1 VKEEHKESLMNIR
14 KIRRFL
20 GICTLLNYAILIFW
34 FAVFSLS
41 YDWLYRVHT
50 SWFPMSK
57 ENYNVINFLAMAVY
71 KILVLVLNLIPY
83 IALSIVGS
91 GEKKEN
97 S

>member
-1 VKEEHKESLMNIR
+1 MNIR

-20 GICTLLNYAILIFW
+20 GICTLLNYAILIVR

-41 YDWLYRVHT
+41 YDWLYSVHT

-83 IALSIVGS
+83 LALTIIGS
-91 GEKKEN
+91 RTEKEN

>member
-1 VKEEHKESLMNIR
+1 MNIR

-20 GICTLLNYAILIFW
+20 GICTLLNYAVLIVW
-34 FAVFSLS
+34 FAVFTLS
-41 YDWLYRVHT
+41 YDWLYGVHS

-57 ENYNVINFLAMAVY
+57 ENYDVANYLAMAVY

-83 IALSIVGS
+83 IALSIIGS
-91 GEKKEN
+91 GEDEEN

>member
-1 VKEEHKESLMNIR
+1 MKTR

-20 GICTLLNYAILIFW
+20 GICTLLNYAILIIW
-34 FAVFSLS
+34 FAVFTLS
-41 YDWLYRVHT
+41 YDWVYRVHT

-57 ENYNVINFLAMAVY
+57 ENYDVANYLAMAVY

-83 IALSIVGS
+83 IALSIMGS
-91 GEKKEN
+91 DGEKEN